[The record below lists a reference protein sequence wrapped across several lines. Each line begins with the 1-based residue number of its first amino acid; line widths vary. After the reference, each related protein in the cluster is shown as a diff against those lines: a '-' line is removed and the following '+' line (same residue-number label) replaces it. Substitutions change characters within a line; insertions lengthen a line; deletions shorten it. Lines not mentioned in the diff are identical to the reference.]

1 MKRSFALVAAALLAA
16 SPAAYPQKAKD
27 PAAKPPPAP
36 RFDCSRARDPQGCEA
51 RVAKMR
57 EARERARSACRGKS
71 GEARRDCMEKSFCAE
86 AADPAK
92 CESNLEER
100 AARRR
105 AKPEQDK
112 KPPK

>member
-1 MKRSFALVAAALLAA
+1 LKRSFALVAAALLAA
-16 SPAAYPQKAKD
+16 SPALPQKAKD

-36 RFDCSRARDPQGCEA
+36 RFDCSRASDPQGCEA

-57 EARERARSACRGKS
+57 EARERARKACQGKA

-105 AKPEQDK
+105 AKREQDK
-112 KPPK
+112 KPAK